1 MKSNYFINLILITVL
16 VGLYWF
22 INDEPTSNTATT
34 PPLTNISNEAIHH
47 ITISQTNR
55 VDIVLK
61 KLKQQWQLITPITAR
76 ANQNRIKILLS
87 ILTIQPYRQQTI
99 IAGQNLSQFGINKD
113 STNLVLN
120 DHHFIFG
127 DIEPIEQRRYVQHNN
142 DLYLLEDTI
151 SPLLNTSASSF
162 IDNRLI
168 QAQQHITKLTIPHYQ
183 QQSLLKQTTSLQL
196 NNGQWQSDSKQSA
209 DKLVEI
215 IDNWQHA
222 AALQVIPLDALA
234 STLQPSPFHAIV
246 QLKEQNEPI
255 KLTLHLSKTHFFI
268 INEQTELAYQFRKA
282 SYQTLLLPASH
293 Q

>member
-34 PPLTNISNEAIHH
+34 PLTNISNEAIHH

-268 INEQTELAYQFRKA
+268 INEQTELAYHFRKA

>member
-34 PPLTNISNEAIHH
+34 PLTNISNEAIHH

-55 VDIVLK
+55 ADIVLK

>member
-34 PPLTNISNEAIHH
+34 PLTNISNEAIHH

-55 VDIVLK
+55 ADIVLK

-168 QAQQHITKLTIPHYQ
+168 KAQQHITQLTIPHYQ

>member
-16 VGLYWF
+16 AGLYWF

-34 PPLTNISNEAIHH
+34 PLTNISNEAIHH

-55 VDIVLK
+55 ADIVLK

-215 IDNWQHA
+215 IDNWQQA
-222 AALQVIPLDALA
+222 AALQVIQLDAL
-234 STLQPSPFHAIV
+234 SSRLQPSPFHVIV
-246 QLKEQNEPI
+246 QLKEQNESV

>member
-16 VGLYWF
+16 AGLYWF
-22 INDEPTSNTATT
+22 INDEPTSNTATK
-34 PPLTNISNEAIHH
+34 PLTNINNEAIHH

-55 VDIVLK
+55 ADIVLK

-76 ANQNRIKILLS
+76 ANQNRIKLLLS

-113 STNLVLN
+113 STSLVLN

-168 QAQQHITKLTIPHYQ
+168 KAQQHITQLTIPHYQ

-196 NNGQWQSDSKQSA
+196 KNGQWQSNSKQAA

-222 AALQVIPLDALA
+222 AALRVIPLDTLA
-234 STLQPSPFHAIV
+234 NTLPPSSFHAIV
-246 QLKEQNEPI
+246 QFKEQSGQV
-255 KLTLHLSKTHFFI
+255 KLALHLSKTHFFI
-268 INEQTELAYQFRKA
+268 VNEQAGLVYQFPKT
-282 SYQTLLLPASH
+282 SYQTLLLPALV

>member
-34 PPLTNISNEAIHH
+34 PLTNISNEAIHH

-55 VDIVLK
+55 ADIVLK

-168 QAQQHITKLTIPHYQ
+168 KAQQHITQLTIPHYQ

-215 IDNWQHA
+215 IDNWQQA
-222 AALQVIPLDALA
+222 AALQVIQLDAL
-234 STLQPSPFHAIV
+234 SSRLQPSPFHVIV
-246 QLKEQNEPI
+246 QLKEQNESV

-268 INEQTELAYQFRKA
+268 INEQTELAYQFPKA

-293 Q
+293 

>member
-16 VGLYWF
+16 AGLYWF
-22 INDEPTSNTATT
+22 INDELTSTTATT
-34 PPLTNISNEAIHH
+34 PLTNITNEAIHH
-47 ITISQTNR
+47 ITISQMNR
-55 VDIVLK
+55 ADIVLK

-168 QAQQHITKLTIPHYQ
+168 KAQQHITQLTIPHYQ

-215 IDNWQHA
+215 IDNWQQA
-222 AALQVIPLDALA
+222 AALQVIQLDAL
-234 STLQPSPFHAIV
+234 SSRLQPSPFHVIV
-246 QLKEQNEPI
+246 QLKEQNESV

-268 INEQTELAYQFRKA
+268 INEQTELAYQFPKA

-293 Q
+293 

>member
-34 PPLTNISNEAIHH
+34 PLTNISNEAIHH

-55 VDIVLK
+55 ADIVLK

-293 Q
+293 